1 MNLQNARIFLVDIEI
16 GRFDH
21 EAFVPD
27 TVVVELDFFDWGN
40 RGGRMI
46 LAVEMRQLRF
56 RFILQEVDLLQLL
69 IAQTDEDDPL
79 VRDLEVLDSAMIT
92 G

>member
-1 MNLQNARIFLVDIEI
+1 
-16 GRFDH
+16 
-21 EAFVPD
+21 
-27 TVVVELDFFDWGN
+27 
-40 RGGRMI
+40 MI